1 MQLLGPK
8 ANADS
13 PESDLT
19 LFQQFL
25 TDPSTSIPVNSN
37 FIVFIETFPNGLKA
51 FTDSQISQFE
61 PNKWVVTNTGEK
73 LTAQIQSPAYN
84 GKCFFVN
91 GITLPNESIGSK
103 RVGLAEEFADLAG
116 GILSGVVSTSRAS
129 KGPLKAT
136 FLETTDSFIDSVLRP
151 WVVAVSHY
159 GLFARDVNSAYNV
172 KTNIKVAM
180 YNSRTNKREVQ
191 RKVYTF
197 FDCAPTSFDAESLT
211 WGRADTKTV
220 ATEWVYNYYTIESGT
235 SSEQTN
241 TAAAA
246 SIASVTRNLRAATN
260 TLPSFTST
268 GSLIPSNTSLPG
280 IPGIRPPRV

>member
-25 TDPSTSIPVNSN
+25 ADPGTSIPVNSN
-37 FIVFIETFPNGLKA
+37 FIVFIESFPLGLQS

-61 PNKWVVTNTGEK
+61 PNKWAVSETGDK
-73 LTAQIQSPAYN
+73 LTAQVLSPAYN

-103 RVGLAEEFADLAG
+103 RVGLAEEFGDLAG
-116 GILSGVVSTSRAS
+116 GVLSGVVSTSRAS
-129 KGPLKAT
+129 KGPLRAT
-136 FLETTDSFIDSVLRP
+136 FLETTDSFIDAVLRP

-159 GLFARDVNSAYNV
+159 GLFARAENSAYNV

-197 FDCAPTSFDAESLT
+197 FECAPISFEAESLT

-220 ATEWVYNYYTIESGT
+220 ATEWVYNYYTIETGARG
-235 SSEQTN
+235 EQAN

-246 SIASVTRNLRAATN
+246 TLTSFTKNIRATTN

-268 GSLIPSNTSLPG
+268 GSLIPSNIPLPG
-280 IPGIRPPRV
+280 IPGIRPPGV